1 LGKYKFA
8 KDHYLFPVL
17 PGYAF
22 QTHFPPSF
30 ARLNNFPQSKNVLRD
45 RQSGTCGKPL
55 LRLHGLVKAK
65 KEKD

>member
-1 LGKYKFA
+1 LDKYKFA

-30 ARLNNFPQSKNVLRD
+30 ARLNNFPQSKNVLKD
-45 RQSGTCGKPL
+45 RQGWHL
-55 LRLHGLVKAK
+55 WKAAFTIARACKRK
-65 KEKD
+65 KDKD